1 MRVALNNEP
10 LTSRACGSLDAS
22 GVNWHRT
29 ATNARTEKRPREQ
42 LYCTTHAGYLGV
54 QAYNLAACFPH
65 THRNISGTR
74 WEPEPWA
81 PSCVANK
88 QTFGA
93 MHHFRNDAKQ
103 GSVCQQKRNVSR

>member
-1 MRVALNNEP
+1 MSP
-10 LTSRACGSLDAS
+10 CQTY
-22 GVNWHRT
+22 
-29 ATNARTEKRPREQ
+29 EKRPREQ
-42 LYCTTHAGYLGV
+42 LYCTTHAGYLEV

-103 GSVCQQKRNVSR
+103 GSVCQQKLRADVYQQSRWLTPKSKW